1 MKMKERRFIKI
12 RTDMYEDIKMK
23 IIDRS
28 PRRDLVHYIWSRT
41 MTLAGKVN
49 REGKLYMSK
58 STPYTIETLAIEFCR
73 ECEEVKFAFDLLIE
87 LEMIELL
94 EGGVYI
100 VKNFAKHQN
109 IKVKEESKSGDKE
122 ILQNKKE
129 VEIEGASQGKNI
141 TDEKSEK
148 NIKVKTKVLE
158 EGNTNEVKG
167 DENNLEV
174 SEKAEDVDEQGTKGE
189 NSSNKTQEVS
199 FPILL
204 NKEKTNK
211 KNKKMYKKK
220 NFEINDMENQ
230 EEGEE
235 LLTICEGG
243 FVLREGETIVKEF
256 AIN

>member
-1 MKMKERRFIKI
+1 
-12 RTDMYEDIKMK
+12 
-23 IIDRS
+23 
-28 PRRDLVHYIWSRT
+28 
-41 MTLAGKVN
+41 
-49 REGKLYMSK
+49 
-58 STPYTIETLAIEFCR
+58 
-73 ECEEVKFAFDLLIE
+73 
-87 LEMIELL
+87 
-94 EGGVYI
+94 
-100 VKNFAKHQN
+100 
-109 IKVKEESKSGDKE
+109 
-122 ILQNKKE
+122 
-129 VEIEGASQGKNI
+129 
-141 TDEKSEK
+141 
-148 NIKVKTKVLE
+148 
-158 EGNTNEVKG
+158 VKG
-167 DENNLEV
+167 DQNNLEV